1 MDDYSCTDFI
11 TSKETFS
18 FFFVKAYDQLNQNGT
33 IRFLFPEA
41 ILNVKIHKDI
51 RNFIINQAGLVSITT
66 YDSLFSSVT
75 TKFVDI
81 ECGKGADKERFNVYT
96 DGQKRT
102 VETKTVN
109 ETENLI
115 LNLLSDEDLSIVR
128 IVKSKGKYSLQS
140 SIWALG
146 IVTGDNK
153 KSCPQN
159 ALMVW
164 KNIYRKRNPTLYF
177 TTC

>member
-1 MDDYSCTDFI
+1 MEKEQTKNAS
-11 TSKETFS
+11 TSTQT
-18 FFFVKAYDQLNQNGT
+18 VK
-33 IRFLFPEA
+33 
-41 ILNVKIHKDI
+41 
-51 RNFIINQAGLVSITT
+51 
-66 YDSLFSSVT
+66 
-75 TKFVDI
+75 
-81 ECGKGADKERFNVYT
+81 
-96 DGQKRT
+96 KRT

-164 KNIYRKRNPTLYF
+164 KKYIPEKKSDLIFYYLLKITFYMTGLNYSKLQKKKFTARLKNWCISLYQKTGF
-177 TTC
+177 CL